1 MPVLNSL
8 AGFLALAVMKDIIC
22 NIWINELIRDEIR
35 QSAPNMEEINRLKE
49 KLNASESTAL
59 LHSKTNADVIT
70 VYRKSVV
77 LFYSVILEDGIQL
90 FLQYFYFEKYMTQI
104 ENFIIF
110 NAVVKFL
117 MIFRFAIFI
126 GKVDYSPVSQ
136 KSIKSSKNCRKT
148 GRSRRNW
155 FKNPK
160 SRRLKS
166 PTVDLQGTGL
176 ETPLKLSF
184 SSKLIKVYHFIASNG
199 L

>member
-117 MIFRFAIFI
+117 MIFRFVIFI

-136 KSIKSSKNCRKT
+136 KSIKSSKNCRK
-148 GRSRRNW
+148 
-155 FKNPK
+155 
-160 SRRLKS
+160 LE
-166 PTVDLQGTGL
+166 DLDETGL
-176 ETPLKLSF
+176 RTLK
-184 SSKLIKVYHFIASNG
+184 VVV
-199 L
+199 